1 MAVPVHACLGEPWH
15 LPHAATHIRS
25 VDCVCHSRAAG
36 GGRIS
41 ARTFG
46 ASCDLCVCPDEG
58 AQPLSHL
65 SATRHRASYRGHAEP
80 AHRGTFIAGRR
91 CLRSRRLTLSSLPP
105 LPARHRHDPPSI
117 SAQAPLAVFAR
128 ECVERRPAADRDRPR
143 CRILQSQSFHQ
154 LIPQRIHS
162 HPVGSSSRLLGC
174 PEPSNFLIA
183 AILPIPIRR
192 GLCRCAFPRL
202 YLCFTLPSQLSVADP
217 MARAPRPNPRW
228 RQASPSCKPTTTPEQ
243 SQSSRKLSNAN
254 RRTDALGAISA

>member
-1 MAVPVHACLGEPWH
+1 MAVPFHACLGEPWH

-192 GLCRCAFPRL
+192 AYADALSHDLTCASPCLRNSRL
-202 YLCFTLPSQLSVADP
+202 QIPWP
-217 MARAPRPNPRW
+217 ERPGRAHVGGRR
-228 RQASPSCKPTTTPEQ
+228 RQAA
-243 SQSSRKLSNAN
+243 SQRQ
-254 RRTDALGAISA
+254 RRSGRNP